1 MKLLNIEGIKVI
13 SHRQHK
19 GFGILLQV
27 ERIGKESKVHVVKKK
42 VIDYIKI
49 IDTYPKIYLGEKTSY
64 FEKSTDDN
72 WVFWVG
78 GDKKD

>member
-1 MKLLNIEGIKVI
+1 
-13 SHRQHK
+13 
-19 GFGILLQV
+19 V
-27 ERIGKESKVHVVKKK
+27 EKK